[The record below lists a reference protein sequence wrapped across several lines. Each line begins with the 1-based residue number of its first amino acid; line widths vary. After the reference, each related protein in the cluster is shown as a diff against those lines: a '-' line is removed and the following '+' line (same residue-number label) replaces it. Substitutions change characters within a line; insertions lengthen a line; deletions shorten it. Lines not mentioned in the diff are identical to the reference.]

1 MNTKQWHRCACTFE
15 KVKTSDHA
23 AKDAFENH
31 LHHYETMRTISGGYL
46 SKLECSVQK
55 AVNQILPE
63 LKLRTQV
70 LLSKKELNELP
81 NDSKNIFIK
90 SNIDRYINQPNVLFS
105 VGKIIFVMLNSIINQ
120 IIHLIISQMNFK
132 TN

>member
-1 MNTKQWHRCACTFE
+1 MWQANMNIQTVLNEYKAVAQMCLYFWKGEDQCSQAI
-15 KVKTSDHA
+15 KKA

-31 LHHYETMRTISGGYL
+31 FHHYETMRTISGGYL

-63 LKLRTQV
+63 LKLRRVFLAVHFVNINVQKERTQV

-90 SNIDRYINQPNVLFS
+90 SNIDRYIN
-105 VGKIIFVMLNSIINQ
+105 
-120 IIHLIISQMNFK
+120 
-132 TN
+132 

>member
-1 MNTKQWHRCACTFE
+1 
-15 KVKTSDHA
+15 
-23 AKDAFENH
+23 
-31 LHHYETMRTISGGYL
+31 MRTISGSYL

-63 LKLRTQV
+63 LKLRRVFLAVHFVNINVQKERTQV

-90 SNIDRYINQPNVLFS
+90 SNIDRYIN
-105 VGKIIFVMLNSIINQ
+105 
-120 IIHLIISQMNFK
+120 
-132 TN
+132 

>member
-1 MNTKQWHRCACTFE
+1 MWQANMNIQTVLNEYKAVAQMCLYFWKGEDQYSQAI
-15 KVKTSDHA
+15 KKA

-31 LHHYETMRTISGGYL
+31 LHHYETKRTISGGYL

-63 LKLRTQV
+63 LKLRRVFLAVHFVNINVQKERAQV

-90 SNIDRYINQPNVLFS
+90 SNIDRYIN
-105 VGKIIFVMLNSIINQ
+105 
-120 IIHLIISQMNFK
+120 
-132 TN
+132 

>member
-1 MNTKQWHRCACTFE
+1 
-15 KVKTSDHA
+15 
-23 AKDAFENH
+23 
-31 LHHYETMRTISGGYL
+31 MRTISGGYL

-63 LKLRTQV
+63 LKLRRVFLAVHFVNINVQKERTQV

-90 SNIDRYINQPNVLFS
+90 SNIDRYIN
-105 VGKIIFVMLNSIINQ
+105 
-120 IIHLIISQMNFK
+120 
-132 TN
+132 